1 MDVTTTH
8 DAQEPERAIRDFS
21 RFYTRRM
28 GLLEPGFLD
37 SRFTLAQARVLYE
50 LAMRD
55 DLSAST
61 IAQELGLDAGYLSR
75 ILSRFRQD
83 GLLQAFPSQ
92 SDGRR
97 SILRLTEAGREAF
110 APLDR
115 ASQAQAGEL
124 VGALGVSNRQQLVRA
139 LSETRMLVDPSDR
152 RPIDLRDFAVGDLGW
167 ISHRQGLLYHDEY
180 GFDVGF
186 EALVAEILVAF
197 ARRAPAQGER
207 GWIADRD
214 GAVAGSVFLMREN
227 EDVGRLRLLYVE
239 PALRGQGVGRRLVDA
254 CIEGARAAGYRRMVL
269 WTNDI
274 LASARHIYEATGFEC
289 TARNPHRSFGRDLVG
304 EDWELT
310 L

>member
-1 MDVTTTH
+1 MDVAQMDQTH
-8 DAQEPERAIRDFS
+8 TPERAIRDFS

-50 LAMRD
+50 LATRE

-83 GLLQAFPSQ
+83 GLLQTVPSK

-97 SILRLTEAGREAF
+97 SLLRLTEAGREAF

-115 ASQAQAGEL
+115 ASHAQAGEL
-124 VGALGVSNRQQLVRA
+124 VGALGVSNQRQLVRA

-152 RPIDLRDFAVGDLGW
+152 RPIGLGDLGW
-167 ISHRQGLLYHDEY
+167 IAHRQGLLYHDEY

-197 ARRAPAQGER
+197 ARRAPARGER

-214 GAVAGSVFLMREN
+214 DAVAGSVFLMRESD
-227 EDVGRLRLLYVE
+227 EVGRLRLLYVE

-254 CIEGARAAGYRRMVL
+254 CIDGARAAGYRRMVL

-274 LASARHIYEATGFEC
+274 APSAATSSARTG
-289 TARNPHRSFGRDLVG
+289 N
-304 EDWELT
+304 
-310 L
+310 

>member
-8 DAQEPERAIRDFS
+8 DAQEPERVIRDFS

-50 LAMRD
+50 LATRD

-83 GLLQAFPSQ
+83 GLLQAFPSK

-97 SILRLTEAGREAF
+97 FILRLTEAGREAF

-197 ARRAPAQGER
+197 ARRARSKGER

-274 LASARHIYEATGFEC
+274 LASARHIYEATGFKC